1 MVNKRDEQ
9 RAKREKAMPE
19 VKRLVKLYG
28 LSVVAG
34 CLSRLRDVDKN
45 RRRLM
50 AMKRE
55 VAELERRL

>member
-1 MVNKRDEQ
+1 MANKRDEQ
-9 RAKREKAMPE
+9 RTKREKAMPE

-28 LSVVAG
+28 LSVVGG